1 MVSNANAVEV
11 RRDDTPTPIRTDDR
25 FSRDQIDLIK
35 QTVAVGATDLE
46 LRFFLENAARTGL
59 DPLMRQIYF
68 VKRKGKGTIQVGIDG
83 FRLIADRTRCY
94 AGSDEPVFDREDAR
108 HPNKA
113 SVTVWKLVAGQRCP
127 FTASARWSEY
137 CPEEGQDFQWQRMPY
152 LMLAKCAEAQA
163 LRKGFPAE
171 LSGVYVDAEM
181 DQAGADPV
189 ADAGPVDTS
198 IEFASTR
205 GRRVTDAPT
214 VVVRQSATLRQL
226 KFIQAIGREAG
237 LADQDLDQE
246 AFRLYGSAVAH
257 LSRRDA
263 SAFVEFLQARRGPRV
278 EHDEEAVVDADGVV
292 VETNPDPSASLPLTP
307 PPTPRA
313 DRITQQDMRRL
324 HAAAGDRKINHA
336 DLHGIVGRKFGLPST
351 KDLTRTM
358 LDDLVKWFNEATDE
372 EIADEL
378 MALAVENATPTNTP
392 MPGMPAAPQ
401 EPSGFWNS

>member
-1 MVSNANAVEV
+1 MASNANAVEV

-83 FRLIADRTRCY
+83 LRLIADRTRCY
-94 AGSDEPVFDREDAR
+94 VGSDEPVFDRENAP

-181 DQAGADPV
+181 DQAGPGAIAPV
-189 ADAGPVDTS
+189 PAAVVEASGSWVDTGTGEV
-198 IEFASTR
+198 ID
-205 GRRVTDAPT
+205 VPPPT
-214 VVVRQSATLRQL
+214 T
-226 KFIQAIGREAG
+226 
-237 LADQDLDQE
+237 
-246 AFRLYGSAVAH
+246 
-257 LSRRDA
+257 
-263 SAFVEFLQARRGPRV
+263 
-278 EHDEEAVVDADGVV
+278 
-292 VETNPDPSASLPLTP
+292 

-324 HAAAGDRKINHA
+324 HAAARERKVNHD
-336 DLHGIVGRKFGLPST
+336 DLHGIVRRKFDLQST
-351 KDLTRTM
+351 KDLSRTM
-358 LDDLVKWFNEATDE
+358 LDDLVTWLNEATDE

-378 MALAVENATPTNTP
+378 MALAVDGSTPVNAP